1 MRSDP
6 THQVPVHGAS
16 GWGHCPRV
24 PSFPLQVACGA
35 GPGRVAAT
43 LRAHGSSQTQT
54 WGSCPPARGVPC
66 ALPAMLM
73 ASSPPAPSAQLRKAP
88 RVVSRRLQCHQG
100 GSWPRAVGRETLI
113 TAVSALCRPQFDSDV
128 PLCGFLRVSSTCFSV
143 SFLGLHFLSNLETFG
158 QFLPILFCPLL
169 PGPQLHTS
177 GQWVCSRPLMPS
189 HLAGPS
195 SRAFFHLACAACKP
209 TDLRLCGA

>member
-1 MRSDP
+1 MGALPQGPQLPITSGMWGWPRPCGCHPAGSWFLADP
-6 THQVPVHGAS
+6 DLGVMS
-16 GWGHCPRV
+16 SCPR
-24 PSFPLQVACGA
+24 GA
-35 GPGRVAAT
+35 LCT
-43 LRAHGSSQTQT
+43 SSHAHGKFST
-54 WGSCPPARGVPC
+54 A
-66 ALPAMLM
+66 
-73 ASSPPAPSAQLRKAP
+73 APSAQLRKAP

-128 PLCGFLRVSSTCFSV
+128 PLCSFLRVSSTCFSV

-158 QFLPILFCPLL
+158 QFLQILFCPFL